1 MIAFLILLFQLPQ
14 KEVNLK
20 NPKNNKSQDRVRSLL
35 ENSDADPY
43 LRVLRNYFRQIKSS
57 PLTLQKLEALGLET
71 TTETYNVNAGLDT
84 GFVSHNKHK
93 KPKYNQKKM
102 NKKKK
107 KRRKIFLTANEAFSE
122 SYYGREMREMDEK
135 YIVYVPVSELQ
146 TERTQ
151 SLKSDDQVPSARP
164 EWCSDAPDTETSKN
178 YIILHY
184 CSKTCQ
190 TMMMVFFRPTMTSLL
205 QWIYQV
211 LTQRK

>member
-1 MIAFLILLFQLPQ
+1 MIVFLILLFQLPQ

-20 NPKNNKSQDRVRSLL
+20 NLKNNKSQDRVRSLL

-71 TTETYNVNAGLDT
+71 TTETYNVNAGLNT
-84 GFVSHNKHK
+84 GFVSHNKYK

-135 YIVYVPVSELQ
+135 YIVYVPVTELQ

-151 SLKSDDQVPSARP
+151 SLKSDDQV
-164 EWCSDAPDTETSKN
+164 
-178 YIILHY
+178 
-184 CSKTCQ
+184 
-190 TMMMVFFRPTMTSLL
+190 L
-205 QWIYQV
+205 Q
-211 LTQRK
+211 